1 MSEREVFV
9 DGGSGVNRIQAC
21 KIYSPSNMN
30 TDSEFVFSGRGGND
44 SNREA
49 ENLKE
54 DYVPTEIHV
63 RSGSKVIRKMK
74 ETQTFTDKNESVMD
88 EVPPESKMYSKS

>member
-1 MSEREVFV
+1 
-9 DGGSGVNRIQAC
+9 
-21 KIYSPSNMN
+21 MN
-30 TDSEFVFSGRGGND
+30 TDSEFVFSGRNE

-54 DYVPTEIHV
+54 EYIPTEIHV

-74 ETQTFTDKNESVMD
+74 ETQTFTDKNDSVMD
-88 EVPPESKMYSKS
+88 EMPPESKMYSKS

>member
-1 MSEREVFV
+1 M
-9 DGGSGVNRIQAC
+9 
-21 KIYSPSNMN
+21 
-30 TDSEFVFSGRGGND
+30 SGRNE
-44 SNREA
+44 SQIEA

-74 ETQTFTDKNESVMD
+74 EESIANELL
-88 EVPPESKMYSKS
+88 VPDSKHQSQS